1 MDIKEKIEE
10 IVAKVQ
16 KDPKLMESFK
26 KDPVKAVE
34 SVIGVD
40 LPDDVVKQV
49 VTGVKG
55 KITLDKAAG
64 VMDMLKGLGNK

>member
-1 MDIKEKIEE
+1 MDIKEKINE
-10 IVAKVQ
+10 VVDKV
-16 KDPKLMESFK
+16 KNDPKVMDDFK